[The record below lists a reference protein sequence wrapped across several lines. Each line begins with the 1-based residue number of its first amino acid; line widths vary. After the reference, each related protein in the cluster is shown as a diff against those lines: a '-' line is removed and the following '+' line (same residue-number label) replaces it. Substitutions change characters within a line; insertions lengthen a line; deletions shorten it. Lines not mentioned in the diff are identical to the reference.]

1 MEYFPDEFSAEGRF
15 IDRRMSRADANG
27 DGEITETRWK
37 PGKLRSKPKLNPEWR
52 ENRRQSRFF
61 ERTDRDNSG
70 SVTAD
75 EMRAAIFDRLDR
87 NGDQV
92 LSSES

>member
-1 MEYFPDEFSAEGRF
+1 MEARQASIKAEAQSRVEER
-15 IDRRMSRADANG
+15 IEDSRA
-27 DGEITETRWK
+27 
-37 PGKLRSKPKLNPEWR
+37 
-52 ENRRQSRFF
+52 FF

-75 EMRAAIFDRLDR
+75 EMRAAIFDRLDS

-92 LSSES
+92 LSKRELRKMARADRLRNRAGILDRDPNDALD